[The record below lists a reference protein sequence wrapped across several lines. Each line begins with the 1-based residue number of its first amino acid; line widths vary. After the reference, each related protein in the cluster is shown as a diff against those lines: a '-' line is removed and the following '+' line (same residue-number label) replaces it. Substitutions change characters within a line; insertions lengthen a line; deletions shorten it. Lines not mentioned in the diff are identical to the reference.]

1 MYEIRNLYKS
11 YPLKNGGQAQVLKD
25 INLSIAKGKITA
37 IVGPSGSGKSTL
49 SKCLSL
55 LEHPSSGELILDGTV
70 LNTLNAEALRQQR
83 QKIGL
88 IFQSSALLKRRTAAE
103 NIALPLEFLGVVDHQ
118 IQERVAYLLE
128 NVKLSDRANHYPAQL
143 SGGQQQRVGIARAL
157 ALQPSIVIA
166 DEATSGLDPDS
177 TQSILKLLTELRDEL
192 GLSVILITHEMD
204 VVRQIADD
212 VAMLSHGEIAEQGS
226 VLDLILNPESTIGS
240 KILPLHIPS
249 SLPADHTVFSAT
261 YSSAK
266 NTPLNW
272 LSQLSIQTG
281 YGLDVHA
288 STVEVISHATVG
300 KLIFSLPDA
309 VYCQHKTQ
317 LERQL
322 VSWNVQY
329 SIIQSAHPCP
339 QHAAA

>member
-11 YPLKNGGQAQVLKD
+11 YPLKNGGEAQVLKD

-55 LEHPSSGELILDGTV
+55 LEHLSSGELILDGTV
-70 LNTLNAEALRQQR
+70 LNTLSADALRQQR
-83 QKIGL
+83 QKIGM
-88 IFQSSALLKRRTAAE
+88 IFQSSALLKRCTAAQ

-118 IQERVAYLLE
+118 IKERVAYLLD

-212 VAMLSHGEIAEQGS
+212 VAVLSHGEISEQGS
-226 VLDLILNPESTIGS
+226 VLDVILNPESAIGA
-240 KILPLHIPS
+240 KILPLHIPV

-272 LSQLSIQTG
+272 LSQLSISAG

-288 STVEVISHATVG
+288 STVEFINHATVG

-309 VYCQHKTQ
+309 LYSAHKAL

-322 VSWNVQY
+322 RAWNVQY
-329 SIIQSAHPCP
+329 TVIQSAHPHS
-339 QHAAA
+339 QHTAA

>member
-11 YPLKNGGQAQVLKD
+11 YPLKNGGEAQVLKD

-103 NIALPLEFLGVVDHQ
+103 NIALPLEFLGVFDHQ
-118 IQERVAYLLE
+118 IKERVAYLLE

-212 VAMLSHGEIAEQGS
+212 VAVLSHGEIAEQGS
-226 VLDLILNPESTIGS
+226 VLDLILNPDSAIGS
-240 KILPLHIPS
+240 KILPLHIPAA
-249 SLPADHTVFSAT
+249 LPADHTVFSAT
-261 YSSAK
+261 YSSAQ

-272 LSQLSIQTG
+272 LSQLSIQAG
-281 YGLDVHA
+281 YGLDLHA

-300 KLIFSLPDA
+300 KIIFSLPDA

-317 LERQL
+317 LDHQL
-322 VSWNVQY
+322 ASWNIQY

>member
-1 MYEIRNLYKS
+1 MYEIRNLNKS
-11 YPLKNGGQAQVLKD
+11 YPLKNGGVAQVLKD

-70 LNTLNAEALRQQR
+70 LNKLSAEALRQQR

-118 IQERVAYLLE
+118 IKDRVTYLLE

-212 VAMLSHGEIAEQGS
+212 VAVLSHGEIAEQGS
-226 VLDLILNPESTIGS
+226 VLDLILNPESAIGA
-240 KILPLHIPS
+240 KILPLHIPAV
-249 SLPADHTVFSAT
+249 LPTDHTIFSAT
-261 YSSAK
+261 YSSALD
-266 NTPLNW
+266 TPLNW
-272 LSQLSIQTG
+272 LSQLSIHAG
-281 YGLDVHA
+281 YDLDVHT
-288 STVEVISHATVG
+288 STVEVISNATVG
-300 KLIFSLPDA
+300 KIIFSLPDA
-309 VYCQHKTQ
+309 LYNKHKTQ
-317 LERQL
+317 IESQL
-322 VSWNVQY
+322 VKWNVQFKV
-329 SIIQSAHPCP
+329 IQSAPP
-339 QHAAA
+339 SSQHAAA

>member
-1 MYEIRNLYKS
+1 MYEIRNLNKS
-11 YPLKNGGQAQVLKD
+11 YPLKNGGAVQVLKD

-70 LNTLNAEALRQQR
+70 LNTLSVEALRQQR

-118 IQERVAYLLE
+118 IKDQVASLLE

-192 GLSVILITHEMD
+192 RLSVILITHEMD

-212 VAMLSHGEIAEQGS
+212 VAVLSHGEIAEHGS
-226 VLDLILNPESTIGS
+226 VLDLILNPESAIGA
-240 KILPLHIPS
+240 KILPLHIPTI
-249 SLPADHTVFSAT
+249 LPTDHTVFSAT
-261 YSSAK
+261 YSSALD
-266 NTPLNW
+266 TPLNW
-272 LSQLSIQTG
+272 LSQLGIHVG
-281 YGLDVHA
+281 YGLDVHT
-288 STVEVISHATVG
+288 SSVEVISNTTVG
-300 KLIFSLPDA
+300 KIIFSLPDA
-309 VYCQHKTQ
+309 LYNQHKTRI
-317 LERQL
+317 ESQL
-322 VSWNVQY
+322 VKWNVQFKV
-329 SIIQSAHPCP
+329 IQSAQLSS
-339 QHAAA
+339 QHEAA